1 VIDHP
6 EDITAAWLTD
16 ALRSSLPDAHVRTVL
31 PEPIGTGQIGASFR
45 LHLDGDGG
53 VPATLVAKIAAGDRA
68 ARERVAQGYQKEV
81 GFYSVFRDRVQVR
94 TPRCWHAAISDDL
107 CSFVLL
113 LDDLAPARPGV
124 QVDGCRIDQAFDA
137 VRNLAGLHAPV
148 WNDPTLHDHDDWLT
162 PMTAA
167 GAAFVGD
174 LLVGATEDFITLYEG
189 ELGDDADTLR
199 RSAALTARWG
209 ILGDDVAALM
219 HGDYRLDNLM
229 FPEHGDGVTALD
241 WQTLSIG
248 PPTRDLA
255 YFLATSLL
263 VDERRAHERELVRA
277 YAEALGDLGVVDYPF
292 ARCYDDYRLGVLQGP
307 MITVLGRTFATATQS
322 ARADAMFVA
331 MATRSSAALRDLDSF
346 GLVESA

>member
-1 VIDHP
+1 
-6 EDITAAWLTD
+6 
-16 ALRSSLPDAHVRTVL
+16 
-31 PEPIGTGQIGASFR
+31 
-45 LHLDGDGG
+45 
-53 VPATLVAKIAAGDRA
+53 
-68 ARERVAQGYQKEV
+68 
-81 GFYSVFRDRVQVR
+81 
-94 TPRCWHAAISDDL
+94 
-107 CSFVLL
+107 
-113 LDDLAPARPGV
+113 
-124 QVDGCRIDQAFDA
+124 
-137 VRNLAGLHAPV
+137 
-148 WNDPTLHDHDDWLT
+148 
-162 PMTAA
+162 MTAA